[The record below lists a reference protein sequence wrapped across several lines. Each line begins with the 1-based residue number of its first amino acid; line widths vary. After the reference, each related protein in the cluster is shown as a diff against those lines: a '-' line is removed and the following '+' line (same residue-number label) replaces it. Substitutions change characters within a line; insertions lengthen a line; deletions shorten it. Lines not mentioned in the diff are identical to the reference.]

1 MNERPAD
8 EDDSRSITGGDVVG
22 TGRLESFSDAVMA
35 VIITLMAFNLRP
47 PAHEDWASVAHRLPT
62 LLIYI
67 LSFTIIGIY
76 WNNHHLLLRLTK
88 TISGGVMWSNLAL
101 LFWLSLVPVVSQWV
115 GQGADSVF
123 PAVAYG
129 IVSLASAVTYFI
141 LVRAILRANHH
152 DTALS
157 RALGH
162 DTKGAISPFV
172 SILGIALAFV
182 SPYLSYA
189 CYVLLS
195 MMWIIP
201 DRRLARQHQHSPP
214 SLS

>member
-1 MNERPAD
+1 MNEHPPD
-8 EDDSRSITGGDVVG
+8 EDDSRSIAGSDVIG

-47 PAHEDWASVAHRLPT
+47 PVNDSRTLVAQRLPS

-67 LSFTIIGIY
+67 LSFTMIGIY
-76 WNNHHLLLRLTK
+76 WNNHHHLLRRTK

-101 LFWLSLVPVVSQWV
+101 LFWLSLVPVVTEWV

-129 IVSLASAVTYFI
+129 IVSLASAVTYFV

-157 RALGH
+157 QALGH

-201 DRRLARQHQHSPP
+201 DRRLVRQHQHSPP
-214 SLS
+214 SLT